1 MSVKSQ
7 LLNTWKGA
15 QFKNYVYLS
24 VALNIFTVLVILVF
38 KKEIPPIVPLF
49 YGRAIGESQL
59 VSLSGLLIAPG
70 VSLFITILNLFLS
83 SISNDLFLKKIYV
96 AASFLISL
104 LTTITVVKIIFL
116 VGFF

>member
-7 LLNTWKGA
+7 LLSAWRQA
-15 QFKNYVYLS
+15 QFKNYVYFSIGLN
-24 VALNIFTVLVILVF
+24 VLTALAVLIF
-38 KKEIPPIVPLF
+38 KKEMPPIVPLF

-59 VSLSGLLIAPG
+59 VNLAGLLIAPG

-83 SISNDLFLKKIYV
+83 SITSDLFLKKVYV
-96 AASFLISL
+96 ITAFLISL

>member
-7 LLNTWKGA
+7 LLSVWREA
-15 QFKNYVYLS
+15 QFKKYVYFS
-24 VALNIFTVLVILVF
+24 IGLNVLTVLVVLIF
-38 KKEIPPIVPLF
+38 KKEIPPIVPLL

-59 VSLSGLLIAPG
+59 VNLPGLLIAPG

-83 SISNDLFLKKIYV
+83 SMTQDLFLKKVYV
-96 AASFLISL
+96 ATAFLVSL
-104 LTTITVVKIIFL
+104 LTTITVIKIIFL